1 MSKGSETEKET
12 KQNRRWVVLVWVAA
26 FAAAGLLLFFA
37 VGLPYLKEKGEKES
51 LQEET
56 LSERDFEIGL
66 SPGESGRDGKKESD
80 AKAASKE
87 DEEQKIRSG
96 VPYVGLPES
105 RIHDTSLGQATFI
118 REYVSGSRKTVR
130 IYKYYASGNSGKAIF
145 TVYCSD
151 GKVDIVLDN
160 RSTSSGS
167 SKPASG
173 SEPS

>member
-1 MSKGSETEKET
+1 MPPRDFSC
-12 KQNRRWVVLVWVAA
+12 
-26 FAAAGLLLFFA
+26 LLFFA
-37 VGLPYLKEKGEKES
+37 
-51 LQEET
+51 
-56 LSERDFEIGL
+56 
-66 SPGESGRDGKKESD
+66 
-80 AKAASKE
+80 
-87 DEEQKIRSG
+87 
-96 VPYVGLPES
+96 VGLPES

-130 IYKYYASGNSGKAIF
+130 IYKYYASCNSGKAVF

-173 SEPS
+173 SEPSVKGYTNPEDFYYDHPYDFYDYEEAENYYCSHGGK